1 MERLA
6 AIFKALSDRNRL
18 AIFQTIRTCCCD
30 CGVVN
35 DAKTTAADDA
45 GSAPAA
51 SAGEVRNT
59 SGEVAREVARANGEA
74 GPQIDVGNSVS
85 DIASRFDLS
94 LSTVSHHLKELKNA
108 GLIICEKRGQWV
120 YCRPNPEVL
129 KDIEGF
135 LEDVQP

>member
-18 AIFQTIRTCCCD
+18 AIFQTIRSCCCD
-30 CGVVN
+30 CRVVN
-35 DAKTTAADDA
+35 DAKAGADNAADSTGAQPQDA
-45 GSAPAA
+45 HGAEPPS
-51 SAGEVRNT
+51 
-59 SGEVAREVARANGEA
+59 
-74 GPQIDVGNSVS
+74 DVGNSVS
-85 DIASRFDLS
+85 AIASRFDLS
-94 LSTVSHHLKELKNA
+94 LSTVSHHLKELRNA

-135 LEDVQP
+135 LDDVES

>member
-18 AIFQTIRTCCCD
+18 AIFQTIRSCCCD

-35 DAKTTAADDA
+35 DSESPGDA
-45 GSAPAA
+45 
-51 SAGEVRNT
+51 
-59 SGEVAREVARANGEA
+59 
-74 GPQIDVGNSVS
+74 GNSVS
-85 DIASRFDLS
+85 DIAGHFNLS
-94 LSTVSHHLKELKNA
+94 LSTVSHHLKELRNA

-120 YCRPNPEVL
+120 HCRPNPEVL

-135 LEDVQP
+135 LDDVES

>member
-18 AIFQTIRTCCCD
+18 EIFQTIRSCCCG
-30 CGVVN
+30 CAVVPGVKN
-35 DAKTTAADDA
+35 DAGQVDAAVGD
-45 GSAPAA
+45 P
-51 SAGEVRNT
+51 ET
-59 SGEVAREVARANGEA
+59 E
-74 GPQIDVGNSVS
+74 DVDPVDTGNSVS
-85 DIASRFDLS
+85 EIASQFDLS
-94 LSTVSHHLKELKNA
+94 LSTVSHHLKELRNA

-135 LEDVQP
+135 LADVES

>member
-18 AIFQTIRTCCCD
+18 AIFQTIRSCCCD

-35 DAKTTAADDA
+35 DAKAGAGDAAD
-45 GSAPAA
+45 
-51 SAGEVRNT
+51 SAG
-59 SGEVAREVARANGEA
+59 AQPQAA
-74 GPQIDVGNSVS
+74 GGAEPPSDVGNSVS

-94 LSTVSHHLKELKNA
+94 LSTVSHHLKELRNA

-135 LEDVQP
+135 LDDVES

>member
-30 CGVVN
+30 CGAVN
-35 DAKTTAADDA
+35 DAEAPDD
-45 GSAPAA
+45 
-51 SAGEVRNT
+51 T
-59 SGEVAREVARANGEA
+59 
-74 GPQIDVGNSVS
+74 GNSVS

-94 LSTVSHHLKELKNA
+94 LSTVSHHLKELRTA

-120 YCRPNPEVL
+120 YCRPNPDVL
-129 KDIEGF
+129 KDIEEF
-135 LEDVQP
+135 LDEAQS

>member
-18 AIFQTIRTCCCD
+18 AIFQTIRSCCCD

-35 DAKTTAADDA
+35 DAVDGDDEAADTAAA
-45 GSAPAA
+45 PSA
-51 SAGEVRNT
+51 V
-59 SGEVAREVARANGEA
+59 A
-74 GPQIDVGNSVS
+74 GPAGGQIPVQAAGDLGPPSDVGNSVS

-94 LSTVSHHLKELKNA
+94 LSTVSHHLKELRNA

-120 YCRPNPEVL
+120 YCRPNPDVF

-135 LEDVQP
+135 LDDVEP